1 MLRRTLFAIGILAGV
16 AGRRLRSQSRG
27 ELQRAVDQQLADTP
41 HKSAAIMVL
50 PSADLVK
57 ILNDPSAGEFAKAKA
72 CQRLAVVGNESS
84 VPALAKLLGDARLAH
99 YARTALDQ
107 ISGEVAN
114 QALREALS
122 DLDGKLLIGA
132 IHSIG
137 TRRDA
142 GALDSLAKLRQSD
155 DTDVAAAATW
165 AISRIR
171 RP

>member
-1 MLRRTLFAIGILAGV
+1 MLRRTLFAMGILAGA

-27 ELQRAVDQQLADTP
+27 ELQRAADQQLARTP
-41 HKSAAIMVL
+41 YKSAAIMSL

-57 ILNDPSAGEFAKAKA
+57 ILNDPSSEEFAKAKA
-72 CQRLAVVGNESS
+72 CQRLAVIGNESA
-84 VPALAKLLGDARLAH
+84 VPALAGLLGDARLAH

-107 ISGEVAN
+107 IPGDVADR
-114 QALREALS
+114 ALREALS

-142 GALDSLAKLRQSD
+142 GALDSLAKLRQRD
-155 DTDVAAAATW
+155 DPDVASAATW

>member
-1 MLRRTLFAIGILAGV
+1 MA
-16 AGRRLRSQSRG
+16 
-27 ELQRAVDQQLADTP
+27 
-41 HKSAAIMVL
+41 L

-57 ILNDPSAGEFAKAKA
+57 LLNDPNAGEFAKSKA
-72 CQRLAVVGNESS
+72 CQRLAVVGNESA
-84 VPALAKLLGDARLAH
+84 VPALARLLGDTRLAH

-107 ISGEVAN
+107 IPGDAADR
-114 QALREALS
+114 ALREALS
-122 DLDGKLLIGA
+122 DLDGKLLVGA

-142 GALDSLAKLRQSD
+142 GALDLLAKLRQGD
-155 DTDVAAAATW
+155 DTDVASAATW

>member
-1 MLRRTLFAIGILAGV
+1 MLRRTLFAIGILAGF
-16 AGRRLRSQSRG
+16 ARRRLRGQSRG
-27 ELQRAVDQQLADTP
+27 ELQQAVDQQLASTP
-41 HKSAAIMVL
+41 YKSAAIMSL
-50 PSADLVK
+50 ASADLVK

-72 CQRLAVVGNESS
+72 CQRLAVVGNESA
-84 VPALAKLLGDARLAH
+84 VPALAGLLGDVRLAH

-107 ISGEVAN
+107 IPGDNADR
-114 QALREALS
+114 ALREALS
-122 DLDGKLLIGA
+122 DLDGRLLIGA

-142 GALDSLAKLRQSD
+142 GALDLLAKLRQGD
-155 DTDVAAAATW
+155 DSDVAAAATW

>member
-1 MLRRTLFAIGILAGV
+1 MLRRTLFAIGILA
-16 AGRRLRSQSRG
+16 ATARRRLNSQSRG
-27 ELQRAVDQQLADTP
+27 ELQRAADQQLASTP
-41 HKSAAIMVL
+41 YKSASIMAL

-57 ILNDPSAGEFAKAKA
+57 ILNDPNTGEFAKAKA
-72 CQRLAVVGNESS
+72 CQRLAVVGNESA
-84 VPALAKLLGDARLAH
+84 VPALARLLGDTRLAH

-107 ISGEVAN
+107 IPGDAADR
-114 QALREALS
+114 ALREALS
-122 DLDGKLLIGA
+122 DLDGKLLVGA

-142 GALDSLAKLRQSD
+142 GALDLLAKLRQGD
-155 DTDVAAAATW
+155 DTDVASAATW